1 VDQAGVHAE
10 ARARHGICAAAAL
23 SLSSDFLLIRAQCG
37 TFILPDLPPR
47 SPPGV
52 GVKLLLVLLS
62 LAWGLSWPAL
72 RIALDEVAPWTL
84 RALSYGIGTVFLFAF
99 LRFSGRKASLPFGPV
114 YVHVI
119 VSALLNVAGFGLIST
134 FAQLNALTSRVVI
147 VSYSMPVWASL
158 MAWLILGERLTAA
171 SILGLILCVSG
182 LTVLVYPV
190 MSSGDTVGLLL
201 ALIAALCWAAGTIYV
216 KWAQIP
222 GDGIVIT
229 AWQLMVAFAIAI
241 AGVAA
246 FEGVPRLWPLSL
258 PVLLALAFH
267 GPVGTG
273 VAYFLW
279 FTIVGR
285 LPAATASLGSLLTPV
300 VGIVSTILLVGER
313 PTFADA
319 IGFTLIFAAAAA
331 VLLERARG
339 QSWVTPPRR
348 EG

>member
-1 VDQAGVHAE
+1 
-10 ARARHGICAAAAL
+10 L
-23 SLSSDFLLIRAQCG
+23 S
-37 TFILPDLPPR
+37 DLPLR

-52 GVKLLLVLLS
+52 GAKLLLVLLS
-62 LAWGLSWPAL
+62 LAWGLSWPAV

-84 RALSYGIGTVFLFAF
+84 RALSYGVGTVFLFGF
-99 LRFSGRKASLPFGPV
+99 LRLTGRKASLPFGPV
-114 YVHVI
+114 YAHVI
-119 VSALLNVAGFGLIST
+119 VSALLNVAGFGLITT

-158 MAWLILGERLTAA
+158 MAWLILGERLNAA

-182 LTVLVYPV
+182 LAVLIYPV
-190 MSSGDTVGLLL
+190 MSSGHAIGLLL

-229 AWQLMVAFAIAI
+229 AWQLVVAFAVTIV
-241 AGVAA
+241 GVAA
-246 FEGVPRLWPLSL
+246 FEGVPHLWPLSL
-258 PVLLALAFH
+258 PVVLALAFH

-300 VGIVSTILLVGER
+300 VGIVSTVLLVGER

-319 IGFTLIFAAAAA
+319 IGFTLIFAAAAS
-331 VLLERARG
+331 VLLEPARR
-339 QSWVTPPRR
+339 QPSITPPGR